1 MCWFEARTRSS
12 WRAWK
17 ESVVAETAGIVGE
30 GDGVRDAG
38 LSVLHEIGFEVEDC
52 DAGTIGVGDEVHGS
66 GVEIEYGDA
75 GRVGDEVHG
84 SGVEIEYGDAG
95 IVGVGDKVRGAGL
108 SVLHEVEFE
117 AGQFDAGLHGVGVVC
132 AGAPYMCAI
141 GAGGLDAGSL
151 GHSVVVGHLVVVS
164 GVMLNCVE
172 VGS

>member
-1 MCWFEARTRSS
+1 M
-12 WRAWK
+12 
-17 ESVVAETAGIVGE
+17 VVAETTGIVGE

-38 LSVLHEIGFEVEDC
+38 LSVLHEIEFDVEDC
-52 DAGTIGVGDEVHGS
+52 DAGTVGVGDEVN
-66 GVEIEYGDA
+66 
-75 GRVGDEVHG
+75 G

-95 IVGVGDKVRGAGL
+95 IVGVGDKVRGGGI
-108 SVLHEVEFE
+108 SVLHEKEFE
-117 AGQFDAGLHGVGVVC
+117 AGQFNAGFHGVGVVC
-132 AGAPYMCAI
+132 AGAPYMCAM